1 MWRGLGTSMVAALG
15 AGLLVAGLAAACSGE
30 DSAGGGGLGASH
42 AGAAGGVGGNVGGS
56 SAGGGVGGE
65 AAGGAGGTAPPD
77 CTPPVLAPDAIDV
90 TQAPYGA
97 TPDDAS
103 DDTAAIRAA
112 IAAVPAGGTVYV
124 PDGTFMLS
132 LAEGTALLLKSDMT
146 LYLSAGAVLQ
156 ATPCDLE
163 NYALVQIYDASNVT
177 VVGGTLVGERADH
190 QGTTG
195 EWGHGLTVGSSDHVA
210 IYGVTSKEMW
220 GDGFY
225 LGRGSGA
232 ESSDVT
238 VCGCVADHNRR
249 QGLSAVAVLGA
260 DIAHSTFANTE
271 GTDPQAGIDLE
282 PNDGDTVD
290 GVHITDCHFDHNQ
303 DGVVFTRGTSHSS
316 LDQSTVTNSVHWGV
330 RMSTGTANSVTGS
343 TIQHNGSGGIY
354 MKWAGQ
360 SASGNTVADNG
371 GTGIYTEAA
380 VDWDNGDVQ
389 QNQITDNVVTGNA
402 GDGIGIDYSHEN
414 VVSGNTCQNNGE
426 HGIYL
431 SSADRNTLSDN
442 TLTAN
447 SQATD
452 AAFDHV
458 YLDYANDNVIH
469 HNTARMG
476 QLANRPGWG
485 VHIRPAASTGNQVTD
500 NDLVGS
506 GVTGSFFDE
515 GTGTVSSG
523 NQL

>member
-1 MWRGLGTSMVAALG
+1 MQRTNSVWLPAAL
-15 AGLLVAGLAAACSGE
+15 AVGLLGVALATSCSG
-30 DSAGGGGLGASH
+30 DDTAGGGGPGASN
-42 AGAAGGVGGNVGGS
+42 AGAGGGVGGNVGGS

-65 AAGGAGGTAPPD
+65 AAGGAGGSPPPD
-77 CTPPVLAPDAIDV
+77 CQPPELAPDAIDV
-90 TQAPYGA
+90 TKAPYNA

-103 DDTAAIRAA
+103 DDTDAIRAA
-112 IAAVPAGGTVYV
+112 IADAPAGGTVYV
-124 PDGTFMLS
+124 PDGTFILS
-132 LAEGTALLLKSDMT
+132 LADGTALLLKSDMT

-156 ATPCDLE
+156 ALPSDLE

-177 VVGGTLVGERADH
+177 VVGGTLWGERAQH

-195 EWGHGLTVGSSDHVA
+195 EWGHGLTIGSSDHVA

-225 LGRGSGA
+225 VGRGSGA

-238 VCGCVADHNRR
+238 LCGCVADHNRR
-249 QGLSAVAVLGA
+249 QGLSVTAALGA
-260 DIAHSTFANTE
+260 TSTFSNTE

-282 PNDGDTVD
+282 PNAGDTVD
-290 GVHITDCHFDHNQ
+290 AVHIADCQIDNNQ
-303 DGVVFTRGTSHSS
+303 DGVVFTTGTSNSS
-316 LDQSTVTNSVHWGV
+316 LSNSGVTHSLHWGV
-330 RMSTGTANSVTGS
+330 RMSTGAGNSVTGS
-343 TIQHNGSGGIY
+343 TIQSNGAGGIY

-389 QNQITDNVVTGNA
+389 QNQIIDNAITGNA
-402 GDGIGIDYSHEN
+402 GDCIGIDYSHEN
-414 VVSGNTCQNNGE
+414 VVSGNTCENNGQ

-447 SQATD
+447 SQSAD
-452 AAFDHV
+452 AAFDHI

-485 VHIRPAASTGNQVTD
+485 VHIRPAASTGTEVTD

-506 GVTGSFFDE
+506 GVTGSFLDE